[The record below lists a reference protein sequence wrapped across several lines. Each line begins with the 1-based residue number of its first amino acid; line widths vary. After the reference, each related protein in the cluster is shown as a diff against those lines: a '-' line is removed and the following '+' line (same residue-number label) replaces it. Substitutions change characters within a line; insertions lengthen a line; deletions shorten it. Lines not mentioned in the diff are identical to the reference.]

1 MVIFIHYK
9 TFNIIIS
16 GASKSRGAAVM
27 VYVHGESFKWG
38 TGNLWDAQVLAA
50 LGNVI
55 VVTFN
60 YRLGILGKYIKRRTN
75 ALQKIRFMFD
85 EMFQCKSIHNYF
97 L

>member
-1 MVIFIHYK
+1 
-9 TFNIIIS
+9 
-16 GASKSRGAAVM
+16 M

-60 YRLGILGKYIKRRTN
+60 YRLGILGKYISQI
-75 ALQKIRFMFD
+75 LWLFMF
-85 EMFQCKSIHNYF
+85 ENSTLI
-97 L
+97 LLL

>member
-1 MVIFIHYK
+1 
-9 TFNIIIS
+9 
-16 GASKSRGAAVM
+16 M

-60 YRLGILGKYIKRRTN
+60 YRLGILGKLFNLSTGTAI
-75 ALQKIRFMFD
+75 
-85 EMFQCKSIHNYF
+85 
-97 L
+97 

>member
-1 MVIFIHYK
+1 MIPIDPLTSYYK
-9 TFNIIIS
+9 TFNNIIIS

-75 ALQKIRFMFD
+75 ALKKI
-85 EMFQCKSIHNYF
+85 
-97 L
+97 